1 MTKLKKQYSGELNNH
16 VRVKINASNKVGGLK
31 ITLPKKFANKLEL
44 KAGDSVE
51 CYLIG
56 DHIEICKKINPDLVY
71 CSSIREAQ
79 EFYED
84 IEKDDELVG

>member
-16 VRVKINASNKVGGLK
+16 VRVKINASNKVGSLK

-56 DHIEICKKINPDLVY
+56 DHIEVCKKINPDLVY
-71 CSSIREAQ
+71 GSSIREAQ
-79 EFYED
+79 EFYEN
-84 IEKDDELVG
+84 EDELVG

>member
-16 VRVKINASNKVGGLK
+16 VRVKVNASNKVGSLK
-31 ITLPKKFANKLEL
+31 ITLPKKFAKKLKL

-56 DHIEICKKINPDLVY
+56 NHIEVCKKINPDWVY
-71 CSSIREAQ
+71 GSSIREAR
-79 EFYED
+79 EFYEN
-84 IEKDDELVG
+84 EDELVG

>member
-31 ITLPKKFANKLEL
+31 ITLPKKFAKKLKL

-56 DHIEICKKINPDLVY
+56 EHIEIGKKINPDLVY
-71 CSSIREAQ
+71 GSSIREAQ
-79 EFYED
+79 EFYEN
-84 IEKDDELVG
+84 EDELVG